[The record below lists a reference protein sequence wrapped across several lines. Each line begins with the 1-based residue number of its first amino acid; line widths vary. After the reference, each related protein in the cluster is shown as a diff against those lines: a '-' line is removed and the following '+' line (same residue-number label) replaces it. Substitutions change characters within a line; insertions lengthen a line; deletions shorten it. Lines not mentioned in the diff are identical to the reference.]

1 MNPSEPRGWAAV
13 GPCELRGV
21 HQGHSVRHAA
31 ATLLA
36 TVLMAG
42 TGLAWG
48 WNPFEAKKSPFEE
61 VALTPGEW
69 SQVQVKAGWANG
81 YPDDLLFEVSS
92 KLPGPMACHGAS
104 IQLTSGKRVDKAFSP
119 RLYVPPDN
127 TKQVGVRGVSKGQ
140 LKDFTLACG
149 CWKKP
154 GDARCGNPA
163 RK

>member
-1 MNPSEPRGWAAV
+1 MNPAESSGWRLLAPRK
-13 GPCELRGV
+13 LRQV
-21 HQGHSVRHAA
+21 QHRHPVRHAA
-31 ATLLA
+31 RTLVA
-36 TVLMAG
+36 VMLMAG
-42 TGLAWG
+42 TGMAWG

-61 VALTPGEW
+61 VALSPGEW
-69 SQVQVKAGWANG
+69 SQVQIKAGWASA

-92 KLPGPMACHGAS
+92 QLPGPMACHGAS
-104 IQLTSGKRVDKAFSP
+104 IQLTSGKRIDKGFNP
-119 RLYVPPDN
+119 RLYVPPGN

-140 LKDFTLACG
+140 MKDFTLACG

>member
-1 MNPSEPRGWAAV
+1 MSPARPGGWTIQHPCHPS
-13 GPCELRGV
+13 GV
-21 HQGHSVRHAA
+21 RPSRRVRLAA
-31 ATLLA
+31 ASLFAALL
-36 TVLMAG
+36 LAG
-42 TGLAWG
+42 TGRAWG

-69 SQVQVKAGWANG
+69 SQVKVKAGWANG
-81 YPDDLLFEVSS
+81 YPDDVLFEVSS
-92 KLPGPMACHGAS
+92 QLPGPMACHGAS
-104 IQLTSGKRVDKAFSP
+104 IQLASGKRVDKAFSP

-140 LKDFTLACG
+140 MKDFTLACS